1 MLKRML
7 LSIKLAEFLFNF
19 EVSLI
24 MSLPNLRFPSSLLS
38 TLLLKTHDENG
49 GSLNNI
55 PAVERLRIG
64 SSRPTDGVIED
75 CL

>member
-38 TLLLKTHDENG
+38 TLLFEN
-49 GSLNNI
+49 
-55 PAVERLRIG
+55 
-64 SSRPTDGVIED
+64 T
-75 CL
+75 